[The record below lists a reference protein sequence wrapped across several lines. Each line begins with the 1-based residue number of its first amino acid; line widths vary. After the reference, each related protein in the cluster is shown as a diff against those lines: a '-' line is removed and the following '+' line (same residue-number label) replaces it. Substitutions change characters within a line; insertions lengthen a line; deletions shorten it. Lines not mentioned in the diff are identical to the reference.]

1 MIDVLVADDHP
12 IVRAGLKTIISMVPD
27 INVAEEAT
35 NGPEVLSLIRRKHF
49 DVILLDMSMPGLDG
63 MELIKRIRSER
74 PLLPILVLTMHAEP
88 QLAAKALKLGV
99 FGYMTKGKD
108 VESLAAAI
116 RKVAAGQRC
125 IDPDVAEKIV
135 FDPRL
140 FAEPRERLTER
151 EAQILK
157 MLQLGK
163 TVTEIGADL
172 LLSPKTISTHKTHIM
187 QKLGLSNNAELFRY
201 RSEDD

>member
-1 MIDVLVADDHP
+1 MIEILVADDHP
-12 IVRAGLKTIISMVPD
+12 IVRVGLKTIISMVPD
-27 INVAEEAT
+27 IEVTGEAAS
-35 NGPEVLSLIRRKHF
+35 GAEVLSLIRQKKF
-49 DVILLDMSMPGLDG
+49 DVVLMDMSMHGLSG
-63 MELIKRIRSER
+63 MELIKRVRSEK

-108 VESLAAAI
+108 VESLTAAI

-125 IDPDVAEKIV
+125 IDPDLAEKMV
-135 FDPRL
+135 LDASFSSGPQEQLTD
-140 FAEPRERLTER
+140 RES
-151 EAQILK
+151 QILR

-172 LLSPKTISTHKTHIM
+172 SLSPKTISTHKIRLM

-201 RSEDD
+201 HSED